1 MITTQKEKAFAAELK
16 ELMEKHGVRIEE
28 DGTENHEEWIDD
40 FDDSHEVTEIKTSYR
55 FSGPDID
62 VAIED
67 FNIWLNISGEVKEA
81 KSTVNIAQ
89 LRNSAA

>member
-1 MITTQKEKAFAAELK
+1 MITTQKEKAFASELK
-16 ELMEKHGVRIEE
+16 ELMEKHGVRIEKE
-28 DGTENHEEWIDD
+28 KQDIDD
-40 FDDSHEVTEIKTSYR
+40 EFNVIGTASDYR
-55 FSGPDID
+55 FSGHDID

-67 FNIWLNISGEVKEA
+67 FELWRNISGEVKEV